1 MAIMYSIYG
10 EQNGRQRHL
19 FNWCR
24 DEQSGIARAQVE
36 AAHAGQVF
44 TRFWAVPF
52 EPAEYVE

>member
-1 MAIMYSIYG
+1 MYSIYG